1 MFIYTE
7 GATSTPAL
15 CIGGETS
22 LKALILAGGLGTRL
36 RPLSCTRPKAL
47 FPVLNKPLLQWIY
60 ERLSQSSITEAVLA
74 VNQQTALHIK
84 QQRIQKHGL
93 TIKYSFDP
101 PKTPLGTGGPIK
113 KAEKLIGYKDPFLVI
128 NGDIFTDIDYLKIL
142 RTHKE
147 TKATATIALCEV
159 KDPSRY
165 GVAQMANDNRI
176 AKFIEKPQKNTA
188 PTNLINAGVY
198 ALNPDVF
205 KYIPE
210 GRAVSME
217 REVFPQLVQ
226 ERALYGH
233 VTSGLWIDIGKPEEY
248 LQANKLLLNIVE
260 NRQKLKSPG
269 KFNFENPVAIENSVS
284 IGDKSTI
291 GPYAVLGKNV
301 TVGENVQINHSVI
314 FPDVK
319 IADFSSITE
328 AIIGEGVIIGKN
340 VKISKGCI
348 IADKAKINDNIALT
362 DGTAVCPGKE
372 ISENILKTKII
383 C

>member
-1 MFIYTE
+1 MFIYIE
-7 GATSTPAL
+7 FATSTPTL
-15 CIGGETS
+15 YIGGETL

-60 ERLSQSSITEAVLA
+60 ERLSQNNITEAVLA
-74 VNQQTALHIK
+74 VNQETALHIK
-84 QQRIQKHGL
+84 QQRIPKHGL
-93 TIKYSFDP
+93 TVKYSLDP

-113 KAEKLIGYKDPFLVI
+113 KAEKLIGRTEPFLVI
-128 NGDIFTDIDYLKIL
+128 NGDIFTEIDYQELL
-142 RTHKE
+142 RNHKE
-147 TKATATIALCEV
+147 TNATATIALCEV

-165 GVAQMANDNRI
+165 GVAQIVHDSRI
-176 AKFIEKPQKNTA
+176 AKFIEKPPKKSA

-198 ALNPDVF
+198 VLNPDVF
-205 KYIPE
+205 KYIPD

-217 REVFPQLVQ
+217 REVFPHLVQ

-233 VTSGLWIDIGKPEEY
+233 VFRGTWIDIGKPEEY
-248 LQANKLLLNIVE
+248 LQANKLLLNMVE
-260 NRQKLKSPG
+260 KRQNLKRSE
-269 KFNFENPVAIENSVS
+269 KFNFKNPISIENSVS
-284 IGDKSTI
+284 IGYESTI

-301 TVGENVQINHSVI
+301 IVGKNVQVNNSVI

-319 IADFSSITE
+319 IGDFSSITE
-328 AIIGEGVIIGKN
+328 AVIGEGVIIGKN

-348 IADKAKINDNIALT
+348 IADQAKIKDNVSLT
-362 DGTAVCPGKE
+362 DDTAVCPGKE
-372 ISENILKTKII
+372 ISENILKTKLI